1 MVAILGGRAS
11 GGSVTVRGGHR
22 LRKFITDFR
31 GLTNQR
37 VAQLMAGILRQV
49 LIPALRAKALVRTG
63 TLRKSLKIV
72 QRGEGVTLEGAFYGR
87 FARDKETNKSI
98 VDHAMDEIESRRNE
112 IRERLKTA
120 IRRELGI

>member
-1 MVAILGGRAS
+1 MVSLLGGRAS

-22 LRKFITDFR
+22 LRKFITDFE

-49 LIPALRAKALVRTG
+49 LLPALRSRAIVRTG
-63 TLRKSLKIV
+63 NLQRSLKIV
-72 QRGEGVTLEGAFYGR
+72 QRGEGINLEGAFYGR
-87 FARDKETNKSI
+87 FAKAAGTNRTI
-98 VDHAMDEIESRRNE
+98 VDEAMDIIESRRDE
-112 IRERLKTA
+112 IRARLKEA